1 LYKLDQVIQGDL
13 SEMIFALIEFDQAE
27 KLAEIDE

>member
-13 SEMIFALIEFDQAE
+13 AEMVSALIEYDQAE
-27 KLAEIDE
+27 KLAEIGD